1 MTLMAKLRR
10 RELPAVPVSVEA
22 HPTWPKHQQQLADLA
37 RVLAGTRASID
48 ALVAERRDVTDALN
62 EAQVAELLGED
73 TKAATGITASTHRRA
88 EIDAQLAE
96 ARDRMRVQAEAVSRL
111 EARSAGIRESVAAE
125 LRGEVDQA
133 YVQLSGAVA
142 EHFAALVPI
151 NRRLLEL
158 RQHHAQAA
166 TGAGLDGAIWFDKL
180 IPGSRRTKL
189 QCWVEHARGA
199 RHQSGAP
206 MTDFPVRPLA
216 ALHLQ
221 VAKWR
226 AEIRSGT

>member
-22 HPTWPKHQQQLADLA
+22 HPTWLKHQQQLADLT
-37 RVLAGTRASID
+37 RGLAATRASID
-48 ALVAERRDVTDALN
+48 ALDAERRDVTDALN
-62 EAQVAELLGED
+62 EAQVAELLGEA
-73 TKAATGITASTHRRA
+73 TKAAAGITASTQRRA

-125 LRGEVDQA
+125 LQGEVDQA
-133 YVQLSGAVA
+133 YAQLSEALA

-158 RQHHAQAA
+158 RQHHAQAP
-166 TGAGLDGAIWFDKL
+166 TGTRLNDAIWFDEL
-180 IPGSRRTKL
+180 IPGPRRTKL
-189 QCWVEHARGA
+189 QCWVEHAR
-199 RHQSGAP
+199 
-206 MTDFPVRPLA
+206 
-216 ALHLQ
+216 ALGIKVELP
-221 VAKWR
+221 
-226 AEIRSGT
+226 